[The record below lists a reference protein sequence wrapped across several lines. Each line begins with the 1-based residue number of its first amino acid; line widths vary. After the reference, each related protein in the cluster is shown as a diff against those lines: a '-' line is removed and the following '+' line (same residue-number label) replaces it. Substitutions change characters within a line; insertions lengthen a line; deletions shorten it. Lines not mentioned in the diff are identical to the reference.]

1 MLSIPKMRYFEGLF
15 HHHEPPMTYES
26 KVIDQLGLVAAM
38 IDELELPQQIDQA
51 LVQDMEQRTLSI
63 GQAVKAMILN
73 GLGFVNQR
81 LYLVSQFFES
91 KPTERL
97 IGEGIKSEHIN
108 DDALGRALDALYD
121 YGVTALFSKLATHA
135 TSRLGLRSRFVHLD
149 STSFH
154 VDGAYN
160 SESSPAEG
168 VVHIRPGYSRDHRPE
183 LNQVVLALI
192 VEQQAGI
199 PLLMKPL
206 SGNSSDKADFPAL
219 IQAHLDQLQQAHG
232 VDYVVSDS
240 ALYSGDHIQWLD
252 GQGTRFITRAPET
265 IKMAREAIE
274 TADLD
279 HMEPLEEGYQGYAI
293 EAHYGSVK
301 QRWLLV
307 HSRAAAQRA
316 KKTLQKRSLREGE
329 EEVKALQK
337 LMRQGFSCA
346 EDATA
351 ALGTFEASLKWI
363 QIADYE
369 IEKKL
374 HYEAVGRP
382 AADAEPDRI
391 SYAICARASSSL
403 ERYEQKLIR
412 KSMFIIATNELD
424 EQALSNLELLQGYKG
439 QVRVERGFRFLKD
452 PLFLASSLFLKKE
465 ERIMALLMVMT
476 LCLLVYAALEWRIR
490 EGLREQGQSFVD
502 QKGQPTQHPSARWV
516 FQYFVGIHLLIMA
529 HQQIV
534 LNLKDEHLIILRVL
548 GPPYQKQ
555 YSAFPT

>member
-1 MLSIPKMRYFEGLF
+1 
-15 HHHEPPMTYES
+15 MTYES
-26 KVIDQLGLVAAM
+26 KVIDHLGLVAAM

-51 LVQDMEQRTLSI
+51 IAQDIEQRTLSV
-63 GQAVKAMILN
+63 GQAAKAMILN

-81 LYLVSQFFES
+81 LYLVPQFFAS

-97 IGEGIKSEHIN
+97 IGEGIKSEHLN
-108 DDALGRALDALYD
+108 DDTLGRALDALYD
-121 YGVTALFSKLATHA
+121 YGVTALFSQLAAHA
-135 TSRLGLRSRFVHLD
+135 VSRLGLRSRFVHLD

-154 VDGAYN
+154 VDGVYN
-160 SESSPAEG
+160 SEAFPAEG
-168 VVHIRPGYSRDHRPE
+168 VIHIRPGYSRDHRPD
-183 LNQVVLALI
+183 LNQVVLDLI

-206 SGNSSDKADFPAL
+206 SGNSSDKADFPVL
-219 IQAHLDQLQQAHG
+219 IEAHLDQLQQAHG
-232 VDYVVSDS
+232 MHYVVSDS
-240 ALYSGDHIQWLD
+240 ALYSADHIQRLD
-252 GQGTRFITRAPET
+252 QAGVRFITRAPET

-274 TADLD
+274 TANLAA
-279 HMEPLEEGYQGYAI
+279 MEPLEEGYQGYAI
-293 EAHYGSVK
+293 EVDYGSVK

-316 KKTLQKRSLREGE
+316 QKTLQKRFLREGE
-329 EEVKALQK
+329 KELKALQK
-337 LMRQGFSCA
+337 LMRQSFSCT
-346 EDATA
+346 EDAMA
-351 ALGTFEASLKWI
+351 ALGAFEAALKWI
-363 QIADYE
+363 QITSYE

-374 HYEAVGRP
+374 HYESVGRP

-391 SYAICARASSSL
+391 SYFICARASSSL
-403 ERYEQKLIR
+403 EGYEQKLMR
-412 KSMFIIATNELD
+412 KSMFIIATNEL
-424 EQALSNLELLQGYKG
+424 EALSNLELLQGYKG

-476 LCLLVYAALEWRIR
+476 LCLMVYAALEWRIR
-490 EGLREQGQSFVD
+490 EGLREQGQSFID
-502 QKGQPTQHPSARWV
+502 QKGQPTQRPSARWV
-516 FQYFVGIHLLIMA
+516 FQYFVGIHLLIMT

-555 YSAFPT
+555 YAAFPT